1 MKISY
6 NWLQSHF
13 DKKLPVPEKLA
24 ELLTMHSQE
33 VESAGPKNGDFE
45 FEVKILPNRA
55 YDYINYF
62 GVIRDIAAIL
72 KLDAKISLTEPKE
85 REIIFVK
92 ESDFE
97 KILGVKISHEEILDI
112 LKRLGMDV
120 AVKGEI
126 FSVGAPSE
134 RPDLKIK
141 EDIVEEVARIYGY
154 DKIKEKVPEGLLIPP
169 KRNDDLFFA
178 SIARKIIVGLGF
190 SEVYNYSFVKNG
202 DWELQNPPSQDKK
215 FLRTNLAD
223 GLSANVKEN
232 SKYFKDIKFLNWEK
246 FSRIKA
252 NGWL

>member
-1 MKISY
+1 MKINYS
-6 NWLQSHF
+6 WLQSHF

-112 LKRLGMDV
+112 LKR
-120 AVKGEI
+120 
-126 FSVGAPSE
+126 
-134 RPDLKIK
+134 
-141 EDIVEEVARIYGY
+141 
-154 DKIKEKVPEGLLIPP
+154 
-169 KRNDDLFFA
+169 
-178 SIARKIIVGLGF
+178 
-190 SEVYNYSFVKNG
+190 
-202 DWELQNPPSQDKK
+202 
-215 FLRTNLAD
+215 
-223 GLSANVKEN
+223 
-232 SKYFKDIKFLNWEK
+232 
-246 FSRIKA
+246 
-252 NGWL
+252 